1 MRVSRGNVLGVTIG
15 IGSLCVLYMMMND
28 TIVSMANLQGR
39 ENSLDHNSYEAI
51 PNRNELK
58 YAKMDQ
64 EPKKVMEQR
73 NDEPAIDS
81 SKSVQ
86 TIQISTERPLST
98 TVLSINLKTATTR
111 STSMNPVSLTQEVK
125 QPPESPIST
134 TVLSINLKTA
144 TTRPTSM
151 NPVSLTQEVKQPPES
166 ENPETTSKKPVS
178 IRIIHPTENP
188 KLKEKVTRPRKRYC
202 VPHADLEKQHG
213 LPGPCNDSLLVLD
226 CPDPYMEYLRDPQVL
241 TKCRVKNGSQ
251 GAEQREQIIKGPG
264 SKDCGNGDGV
274 LVSNSSLPVS
284 PKPGFTPGKIPSIVH
299 YVSLSCNRTFTFANY
314 LSVLSVHRYIDPG
327 RIYFHG
333 DCTPRGSWWQRTV
346 DEIPNIYFRERLRT
360 KLIQGKPP
368 RWVEHETDIIRLQ
381 VLLGKTKY
389 ITSPYKSSMGKSMD
403 KSIEKLVCSLSD
415 YFVT

>member
-1 MRVSRGNVLGVTIG
+1 MRVSRGTVLGVTIG
-15 IGSLCVLYMMMND
+15 MGSLCVLYMMMND

-73 NDEPAIDS
+73 NDEPAKDS

-98 TVLSINLKTATTR
+98 TVLSINLKT
-111 STSMNPVSLTQEVK
+111 E
-125 QPPESPIST
+125 
-134 TVLSINLKTA
+134 

-166 ENPETTSKKPVS
+166 ENLETTSKKPVS
-178 IRIIHPTENP
+178 MKIIHPTENP
-188 KLKEKVTRPRKRYC
+188 NLKEKVTRPRKRYC

-226 CPDPYMEYLRDPQVL
+226 CPDPYIEYLRDPQVL

-274 LVSNSSLPVS
+274 LVSNSSLPVT

-381 VLLGKTKY
+381 VLLGKTRRNILLPLKNLVW
-389 ITSPYKSSMGKSMD
+389 TSQ
-403 KSIEKLVCSLSD
+403 
-415 YFVT
+415 